1 MLIVEMM
8 VKVLT
13 IICGNMDKN
22 LIVYIVSILVSFAL
36 GFYIS
41 YDRYVPTL
49 KSENSDLLAKCE
61 YLNKIVTEYNNLKKT
76 DNTNIYYTYKDS
88 NNDNDV
94 ELSEKSH
101 LKIDVNGNSY
111 ELPSKVKEDAKFENG
126 KLVIQ
131 KEETTVLDITKAANE
146 MAEIKAKQYSRTGKL
161 DVGCIYNRKENDLYG
176 GLRYNAKAW
185 DIGYYHNVNGDD
197 WLIGLHYKF

>member
-1 MLIVEMM
+1 MSIVEMM

-61 YLNKIVTEYNNLKKT
+61 YLNKVITEYNNLKKT

-111 ELPSKVKEDAKFENG
+111 ELPLKVKEDAKFEN
-126 KLVIQ
+126 
-131 KEETTVLDITKAANE
+131 
-146 MAEIKAKQYSRTGKL
+146 GKL

>member
-1 MLIVEMM
+1 M
-8 VKVLT
+8 KVL
-13 IICGNMDKN
+13 IYICGNMNNN
-22 LIVYIVSILVSFAL
+22 LIIYIASILISFAL

-41 YDRYVPTL
+41 YDRYVPSL
-49 KSENSDLLAKCE
+49 KAEKNELLAKCE
-61 YLNKIVTEYNNLKKT
+61 YLNNLVTEYNNITKK
-76 DNTNIYYTYKDS
+76 DNNTIYYAYKDG

-111 ELPSKVKEDAKFENG
+111 ELPTKVKESARFENG
-126 KLVIQ
+126 KLIIEKQ
-131 KEETTVLDITKAANE
+131 ESTILDISKATNE
-146 MAEIKAKQYSRTGKL
+146 MAELKAKEYSRIGKVDL
-161 DVGCIYNRKENDLYG
+161 GAIYNRKENDLYG

-185 DIGYYHNVNGDD
+185 DVGYYHDVNGSD